1 MGGRGGNY
9 RRHHHRGKPPVSDPW
24 KCYRCGRG
32 FVHARFLVTHLIE
45 LHGEGAR

>member
-1 MGGRGGNY
+1 MAR
-9 RRHHHRGKPPVSDPW
+9 W

-45 LHGEGAR
+45 LHDEPRGDI